1 MSFWSVN
8 RNGPSFLIKKKGL
21 HQERQWQRGIMWK
34 TLIVE
39 DNSTFRQ
46 MLKEILHTGFPTM
59 KIAEE
64 PDGSE
69 LFAQLDAFHPDIVF
83 IDIRLPGESGLELA
97 KKVKTSHPKIV
108 VVILTS
114 YDLPEYRQAALL
126 SKADHFVTKDSPT
139 QDFLALL
146 DSILPCLKRPE

>member
-1 MSFWSVN
+1 MC
-8 RNGPSFLIKKKGL
+8 
-21 HQERQWQRGIMWK
+21 K

-46 MLKEILHTGFPTM
+46 MLKEILYARFPTM
-59 KIAEE
+59 EIAEE

-69 LFAQLDAFHPDIVF
+69 LFSKLDAFHPNIVF
-83 IDIRLPGESGLELA
+83 MDIRLPGENGLELT
-97 KKVKTSHPKIV
+97 KMIKMNYPDII

-114 YDLPEYRQAALL
+114 YDLPEYRQAALQ

-139 QDFLALL
+139 QNFLALVESL
-146 DSILPCLKRPE
+146 CPGLKHDGNNLIGLS